1 IGQDSKRFVQ
11 HVKECQVKKDY
22 PGILTVFPTVE
33 MLKKEQ
39 PEIHAKALKYCND
52 ENRHMFGKL
61 IRDIEMA
68 GANALDAFVDGIKSD
83 SKKTDENLPRDG
95 TVHQMTSDALL
106 FIEQL
111 QVFPEVAGGMI
122 ATKKTDGSASAA
134 QAKRAFGEYISKCC
148 SAIVASL
155 ELRAR
160 NFEDPALKGL
170 FLMNN
175 FNFLINRLKKTEVYA
190 IVEQYDKNIV
200 TGFQS
205 SILDHKS
212 AYVNGWSRVVHHCSI
227 DGVDLSDHKL
237 REREK
242 GIVKDRFK
250 GFNAEIEDIVTKHQR
265 WSVPDDRLRDQL
277 RNEVIDY
284 VKPHFSVFLKTF
296 KYKEFTT
303 KVNKYIKFTEQ
314 TLEDEIRKIFDR
326 EA

>member
-1 IGQDSKRFVQ
+1 VQ

-22 PGILTVFPTVE
+22 PGILAVFPTVG

-39 PEIHAKALKYCND
+39 PEIHAKALKYCNE

-122 ATKKTDGSASAA
+122 ATKKSDGSASAA

-175 FNFLINRLKKTEVYA
+175 YNFLINRLKKTEVYA
-190 IVEQYDKNIV
+190 IVEQYDKSIV
-200 TGFQS
+200 SGFQS
-205 SILDHKS
+205 SIVDHKS

-277 RNEVIDY
+277 RNEVIEY